1 MSATASH
8 PLQPTSR
15 DPLARLA
22 EQGTWITPHAE
33 VALQRSVWTAYQDL
47 LGPKL
52 RGVLHG
58 DWLHEPLHVI
68 LVEVPVGSWTATL
81 LFDALAIISPSKKLD
96 FAADATLLVGLAG
109 AVGSA
114 ITGMNDWSEIQPRA
128 ARRIGLVHGMLNITA
143 TGLYVASAIARSRK
157 SRTIGRALGTL
168 GYLLVS
174 ASAHLGGNLI
184 YEHGIGVAPHPGAP
198 DTVTRN
204 MRG

>member
-1 MSATASH
+1 MPATSFER
-8 PLQPTSR
+8 PSPISK

-22 EQGTWITPHAE
+22 EQGDWITPHTE
-33 VALQRSVWTAYQDL
+33 VAIQQSVWKIYEEL

-52 RGVLHG
+52 RGILHG

-81 LFDALAIISPSKKLD
+81 LFDALSILSPNKKLD

-109 AVGSA
+109 AVASA
-114 ITGMNDWSEIQPRA
+114 TTGMHDWSEIRPAA
-128 ARRIGLVHGMLNITA
+128 ARRIGLVHGLINIAA
-143 TGLYVASAIARSRK
+143 TGIYVASAIARARRSRA
-157 SRTIGRALGTL
+157 TGRALGTL

-184 YEHGIGVAPHPGAP
+184 YEHGIGVIAHPGASE
-198 DTVTRN
+198 TTTEAIRS
-204 MRG
+204 

>member
-8 PLQPTSR
+8 PVEPISR
-15 DPLARLA
+15 DPLARLVEA
-22 EQGTWITPHAE
+22 GSWIAPHTE
-33 VALQRSVWTAYQDL
+33 VAIQKSVWAAYQDL

-52 RGVLHG
+52 RGILHG

-81 LFDALAIISPSKKLD
+81 LFDSLSAIRPSKKLD

-114 ITGMNDWSEIQPRA
+114 VTGMNDWSEIQPRA
-128 ARRIGLVHGMLNITA
+128 ARRIGLVHGMLNIAA
-143 TGLYVASAIARSRK
+143 TGLYVASAIARSRHR
-157 SRTIGRALGTL
+157 RTAGRTLGTL

-184 YEHGIGVAPHPGAP
+184 YEHGIGVAPHPGAAE
-198 DTVTRN
+198 TVTRN